1 MTFCYCLFLRRHIFL
16 QCYKPCS
23 ALGTQLLWLPGRT
36 LMEVGGG
43 LGERTLPASQFLA
56 LGNCIL
62 TLWVAEVETRFLQI
76 SPIIAILVPLVT
88 TQYVAGL
95 IACEHFFDMWS
106 HLLLVKSQH
115 LDFSLYN
122 RCDDGGWEGKHSD
135 SSHRV
140 GKRLTKFDWHLAG
153 FHTFWFK
160 LPGRLVFLFVVPAC
174 CWGSLIHFLSSIYC
188 PRDGTSFSIK
198 SIRGTAARFSRY
210 TGHSLDI
217 AHRFPKYQSFKARK
231 RRAHPPSWF

>member
-1 MTFCYCLFLRRHIFL
+1 M
-16 QCYKPCS
+16 
-23 ALGTQLLWLPGRT
+23 
-36 LMEVGGG
+36 
-43 LGERTLPASQFLA
+43 
-56 LGNCIL
+56 

-95 IACEHFFDMWS
+95 IACEHFFDMRS

-140 GKRLTKFDWHLAG
+140 GKRLTKFD
-153 FHTFWFK
+153 
-160 LPGRLVFLFVVPAC
+160 
-174 CWGSLIHFLSSIYC
+174 
-188 PRDGTSFSIK
+188 
-198 SIRGTAARFSRY
+198 
-210 TGHSLDI
+210 
-217 AHRFPKYQSFKARK
+217 
-231 RRAHPPSWF
+231 